1 MALLTFMTFT
11 PFMGACLDEIQ
22 IVNIPLWA
30 SVNVINVSNAI
41 LVREIA
47 WVCRFCGFSVAYSHN
62 RVCSIG
68 KKLSRKN

>member
-1 MALLTFMTFT
+1 
-11 PFMGACLDEIQ
+11 MGVCLDEIQ
-22 IVNIPLWA
+22 VVNIPLWA

-47 WVCRFCGFSVAYSHN
+47 WVCRFCGSSVAYSHH